1 MKELSLRSREDF
13 ELVLERYNKMVYRL
27 ALARTGNVQ
36 DAEDV
41 LQEGFLRYIRAD
53 KTFNDE
59 EHRKAWLL
67 RVTVNCSKTL
77 VTSSWNRRRSD
88 EETDDNYFGTDDR
101 QFERSDTGSV
111 VLDAVKSL
119 PEKYRVVVHLFYYEE
134 LTVEEIGRITGSGLS
149 AVKTRLHRARNM
161 LKDILREEELYE

>member
-1 MKELSLRSREDF
+1 MKELSLSARDDF
-13 ELVLERYNKMVYRL
+13 EQVLELYNKMVYRL
-27 ALARTGNVQ
+27 AYARTGSVQ

-41 LQEGFLRYIRAD
+41 LQEVFLRYIRAD

-88 EETDDNYFGTDDR
+88 EETDDNFFRAEDR
-101 QFERSDTGSV
+101 QLEQWDTKSA
-111 VLDAVKSL
+111 VLEAVRSL

-134 LTVEEIGRITGSGLS
+134 LTVEEIGQIIGAGLS

-161 LKDILREEELYE
+161 LKEILGEEEL

>member
-13 ELVLERYNKMVYRL
+13 EQVLERYNKMVYRL
-27 ALARTGNVQ
+27 AYARTGNVQ

-41 LQEGFLRYIRAD
+41 LQEVFLRYIRAD

-88 EETDDNYFGTDDR
+88 EETDDNSFGTDDR
-101 QFERSDTGSV
+101 QFERWDRSSV
-111 VLDAVKSL
+111 VLEAVRSL

>member
-1 MKELSLRSREDF
+1 MKELSLRSRDDF
-13 ELVLERYNKMVYRL
+13 EQVLELYNKMVYRL
-27 ALARTGNVQ
+27 AFARTGNVQ

-41 LQEGFLRYIRAD
+41 LQEVFLRYIRAN

-67 RVTVNCSKTL
+67 RVTINCSKTL

-88 EETDDNYFGTDDR
+88 EETDDSCFGTDDR
-101 QFERSDTGSV
+101 QFERSDTKSA
-111 VLDAVKSL
+111 VLEAVKAL

-134 LTVEEIGRITGSGLS
+134 LSVEEIGRITGSGLS

-161 LKDILREEELYE
+161 LKNILKEEELYE

>member
-1 MKELSLRSREDF
+1 MKELSLSARDDF
-13 ELVLERYNKMVYRL
+13 EQVLELYNKMVYRL
-27 ALARTGNVQ
+27 AFARTGNVQ

-41 LQEGFLRYIRAD
+41 LQEVFLRYIKAN

-77 VTSSWNRRRSD
+77 VTSSWNKRRSD

-101 QFERSDTGSV
+101 QLEQWDTKSA
-111 VLDAVKSL
+111 VLEAVKTL

-134 LTVEEIGRITGSGLS
+134 LSVEEIGKITGAGLS

-161 LKDILREEELYE
+161 LKNILKAELYG

>member
-1 MKELSLRSREDF
+1 MRELSLCSRDDF
-13 ELVLERYNKMVYRL
+13 EQVLELYNKMVYRL
-27 ALARTGNVQ
+27 AYARTGNVQ

-41 LQEGFLRYIRAD
+41 LQEVFLRYIRAN
-53 KTFNDE
+53 KIFNDE

-88 EETDDNYFGTDDR
+88 EETDDSSFGTEDKQLEGFDT
-101 QFERSDTGSV
+101 RSA
-111 VLDAVKSL
+111 VLEAVGSL

-134 LTVEEIGRITGSGLS
+134 LSVEEIGRITGSGLS

-161 LKDILREEELYE
+161 LREILGKEEL

>member
-1 MKELSLRSREDF
+1 MKELSLRARDDF
-13 ELVLERYNKMVYRL
+13 EQVLELYNKMVYRL
-27 ALARTGNVQ
+27 AYARTGNVQ

-41 LQEGFLRYIRAD
+41 MQEVFLRYIRAD
-53 KTFNDE
+53 KTYNDE

-77 VTSSWNRRRSD
+77 VTSAWNRRRSD
-88 EETDDNYFGTDDR
+88 GETDDNFFVTNDK
-101 QFERSDTGSV
+101 QFERYDTGSA
-111 VLDAVKSL
+111 VLEAVKSL

-134 LTVEEIGRITGSGLS
+134 LSVEEIGRITGSGLS

-161 LKDILREEELYE
+161 LKEILGEEEL

>member
-1 MKELSLRSREDF
+1 MKELSLRSRDDF
-13 ELVLERYNKMVYRL
+13 EQVLELYNKMVYRL
-27 ALARTGNVQ
+27 AYARTGNVQ

-41 LQEGFLRYIRAD
+41 LQEVFLRYIRAD

-77 VTSSWNRRRSD
+77 VTSAWNRRRSD
-88 EETDDNYFGTDDR
+88 EETDDGFLGAEDRELERWDTD
-101 QFERSDTGSV
+101 SV
-111 VLDAVKSL
+111 VLEAVKSL

-134 LTVEEIGRITGSGLS
+134 LTVEEIGRITGAGLS

-161 LKDILREEELYE
+161 LKKILKEELYE

>member
-1 MKELSLRSREDF
+1 MKELSLSARDDF
-13 ELVLERYNKMVYRL
+13 EQVLELYNKMVYRL
-27 ALARTGNVQ
+27 AFARTGNVQ

-41 LQEGFLRYIRAD
+41 LQEVFLRYIKAD

-88 EETDDNYFGTDDR
+88 EETDDGSFGTDDK
-101 QFERSDTGSV
+101 QLEQWDTV
-111 VLDAVKSL
+111 NTVLEAVKSL

-134 LTVEEIGRITGSGLS
+134 LSVEEIGRITGSGLS

-161 LKDILREEELYE
+161 LKNILKEEEL

>member
-1 MKELSLRSREDF
+1 MEELSLRSRDDF
-13 ELVLERYNKMVYRL
+13 EQVLELYNKMVYRL
-27 ALARTGNVQ
+27 AYARTGNVQ

-41 LQEGFLRYIRAD
+41 LQEVFLRYIRAD

-88 EETDDNYFGTDDR
+88 EETDDNFFSADDD
-101 QFERSDTGSV
+101 QFERSDTESV
-111 VLDAVKSL
+111 VLEAVKSL

-134 LTVEEIGRITGSGLS
+134 LTVEEIGRIIGAGLS

-161 LKDILREEELYE
+161 LKEILREEEL

>member
-1 MKELSLRSREDF
+1 MKELSLSARDDF
-13 ELVLERYNKMVYRL
+13 EQVLELYNKMVYRL
-27 ALARTGNVQ
+27 AFARTGNVQ

-41 LQEGFLRYIRAD
+41 LQEVFLRYIRAD

-88 EETDDNYFGTDDR
+88 EETDDNLFATEDK
-101 QFERSDTGSV
+101 QLERSDTKSA
-111 VLDAVKSL
+111 VLEAVRSL

-134 LTVEEIGRITGSGLS
+134 LSVEEIGRITGSGLS

-161 LKDILREEELYE
+161 LKNILKEEEL

>member
-1 MKELSLRSREDF
+1 MKELSLSARDDF
-13 ELVLERYNKMVYRL
+13 EQVLELYNKMVYRL
-27 ALARTGNVQ
+27 AYARTGNVQ

-41 LQEGFLRYIRAD
+41 LQEVFLRYIKTN

-88 EETDDNYFGTDDR
+88 EETDDSYFGTDDR
-101 QFERSDTGSV
+101 QLEQWDTKSA
-111 VLDAVKSL
+111 VLEAVKTL

-134 LTVEEIGRITGSGLS
+134 LSVEEIGKITGTGLS

-161 LKDILREEELYE
+161 LKNILKEELYG

>member
-1 MKELSLRSREDF
+1 MKELSLRSGEDF
-13 ELVLERYNKMVYRL
+13 EQVLERYNKTVYRL
-27 ALARTGNVQ
+27 AYARTGNVQ

-41 LQEGFLRYIRAD
+41 LQEVFLRYIRAN

-77 VTSSWNRRRSD
+77 VTSSWNRRRSS
-88 EETDDNYFGTDDR
+88 EEAEDNSFVAEDKQLEQWDDKNA
-101 QFERSDTGSV
+101 
-111 VLDAVKSL
+111 VLEAVRSL

-134 LTVEEIGRITGSGLS
+134 QTVEAIAKITGSGLS

-161 LKDILREEELYE
+161 LREILREEEL

>member
-1 MKELSLRSREDF
+1 MKELSLRARDDF
-13 ELVLERYNKMVYRL
+13 EQVLELYNKMVYRL
-27 ALARTGNVQ
+27 AYARTGNVQ

-41 LQEGFLRYIRAD
+41 LQEVFLRYIRAD
-53 KTFNDE
+53 KTYNDE

-88 EETDDNYFGTDDR
+88 EEADDDFFRAEDK
-101 QFERSDTGSV
+101 QLERWDTGNV
-111 VLDAVKSL
+111 VLEAVKSL

-161 LKDILREEELYE
+161 LKEILGEEEL

>member
-1 MKELSLRSREDF
+1 MKELSLSARNDF
-13 ELVLERYNKMVYRL
+13 EQVLELYNKMVYRL
-27 ALARTGNVQ
+27 AYARTGNVQ

-41 LQEGFLRYIRAD
+41 LQEVFLRYIKAD

-88 EETDDNYFGTDDR
+88 EETDDSSFVTDDK
-101 QFERSDTGSV
+101 QLEQWDTKSA
-111 VLDAVKSL
+111 VLEAVQAL

-134 LTVEEIGRITGSGLS
+134 LSVEEIGKITGAGLS

-161 LKDILREEELYE
+161 LKNILKEELYG

>member
-1 MKELSLRSREDF
+1 MKELSLSSRDDF
-13 ELVLERYNKMVYRL
+13 EQVLELYNKMVYRL
-27 ALARTGNVQ
+27 AFARTGNVQ

-41 LQEGFLRYIRAD
+41 LQEVFLRYIRAD

-77 VTSSWNRRRSD
+77 VTSAWNKRRSG
-88 EETDDNYFGTDDR
+88 EETDDNFFGTDDK
-101 QFERSDTGSV
+101 QLERLDTKSA
-111 VLDAVKSL
+111 VLEAVKSL

-134 LTVEEIGRITGSGLS
+134 LSVEEIGQITGSGLS

-161 LKDILREEELYE
+161 LKNILKEEELYE

>member
-13 ELVLERYNKMVYRL
+13 EQVLERYNKMVYRL
-27 ALARTGNVQ
+27 AYARTGNVQ

-41 LQEGFLRYIRAD
+41 LQEVFLRYIRAD

-77 VTSSWNRRRSD
+77 ATSSWNRRRSD
-88 EETDDNYFGTDDR
+88 EETDDNLFATEDK
-101 QFERSDTGSV
+101 QLERSDTKSA
-111 VLDAVKSL
+111 VLEAVRSL

-134 LTVEEIGRITGSGLS
+134 LSVEEIGRITGSGLS

-161 LKDILREEELYE
+161 LKNILKEEEL

>member
-1 MKELSLRSREDF
+1 MKELSLRSRDDF
-13 ELVLERYNKMVYRL
+13 EQVLELYNKMVYRL
-27 ALARTGNVQ
+27 AYARTGSVQ

-41 LQEGFLRYIRAD
+41 LQEVLLRYIRAD

-77 VTSSWNRRRSD
+77 VTSSWNRRRAG
-88 EETDDNYFGTDDR
+88 EETNDNLMGAEDR
-101 QFERSDTGSV
+101 QLEQWDTNNA
-111 VLDAVKSL
+111 VLEAVRSL

-134 LTVEEIGRITGSGLS
+134 LTVEEIGRITGAGLS

-161 LKDILREEELYE
+161 LREILGEEEL

>member
-1 MKELSLRSREDF
+1 MKELSLRSRDDF
-13 ELVLERYNKMVYRL
+13 EQVLELYNKMVYRL
-27 ALARTGNVQ
+27 AYARTGNVQ

-41 LQEGFLRYIRAD
+41 LQEVFLRYIRAD

-88 EETDDNYFGTDDR
+88 EETDDNLLGADDR
-101 QFERSDTGSV
+101 QLERWDTKSV
-111 VLDAVKSL
+111 VLEAVKAL

-161 LKDILREEELYE
+161 LKEILGEEEL